1 MSDRAVEIVRWVLLA
16 SVVLNL
22 LQATVL
28 FGAFQRRAF
37 RPWAALNERAGARVP
52 VPMRDARMQRAWP
65 FLMAAALLAAWWY
78 LGTPAGAD
86 TLRHAWR

>member
-16 SVVLNL
+16 SVGLNL

-28 FGAFQRRAF
+28 FGAYQRRVL

-52 VPMRDARMQRAWP
+52 AVMRDARVQRAWP
-65 FLMAAALLAAWWY
+65 LLMAAALLAAWWY
-78 LGTPAGAD
+78 LGTPAGAEA
-86 TLRHAWR
+86 LRRAWR